1 MTSLQDGSTTIKQ
14 QKISKVPV
22 LVVGGGPVGLTLAMD
37 IASHGVETI
46 VLEKRAAMEAPDPRC
61 NHVSA
66 RTMEVFRRLGFAEK
80 VRNTGLP
87 ADYPHDV
94 SYTTSLFG
102 YELGRVK
109 IPSRAN
115 RFNDAGYADGGWPTP
130 EPPHRINQSFM
141 EPVLFKHASENVD
154 KLTIISNFQV
164 TDVNPVDEK
173 VYVTGHDLVTG
184 EASTFEASYVAGCDG
199 ASSMV
204 RKTLGIELQGDDNL
218 MHSMMASITAPDLL
232 SKATCNPAWMYWVM
246 NPKQPGCVI
255 ALDGKDKWV
264 VNAFSSTQPD
274 PDTFDWKGAVRTII
288 GDDVEFTIEAKKPWS
303 GRRLVADKFSK
314 DHVFILGDAAHN
326 WLPMAGYGMN
336 AGIADAANLAWKIAA
351 VVNGWA
357 DKKLLDT
364 FQNERQPI
372 LGQVSSIAMNI
383 RKKNNLQL
391 PDYIEEESE
400 RGQAAREETG
410 QFMMETDSAQFA
422 CIGLNFGYFYEQS
435 PVIAY
440 DTSTP
445 PTYTLGS
452 YTPSTSPGCR
462 VPHVWMNDGASLF
475 DKLGPE
481 YTLLCLDNAI
491 DLSMIEQVAENMKF
505 PLSVL
510 NLQGKANTTVFDVP
524 LVLVRPDQHIAWRGT
539 QLPSDPKV
547 LLNQVCGFNA

>member
-1 MTSLQDGSTTIKQ
+1 MVASQNGRASASQ
-14 QKISKVPV
+14 QKVPV
-22 LVVGGGPVGLTLAMD
+22 LVIGGGPVGLTLAMD

-46 VLEKRAAMEAPDPRC
+46 VLEKRAPMEAPDPRC

-66 RTMEVFRRLGFAEK
+66 RTMEVFRRLGFADK
-80 VRNTGLP
+80 VRQSGLP

-141 EPVLFKHASENVD
+141 EPVLFKYASENTNN
-154 KLTIISNFQV
+154 LTIISNFSV
-164 TDVNPVDEK
+164 TEVTPAGDK
-173 VYVTGHDLVTG
+173 VYVSGHDLVTG
-184 EASTFEASYVAGCDG
+184 ETSTFEATYVAGCDG

-204 RKTLGIELQGDDNL
+204 RKTLGIKLHGDDNL
-218 MHSMMASITAPDLL
+218 MHSMMASITSPNLL
-232 SKATCNPAWMYWVM
+232 SKAACNPAWMYWVM

-274 PDTFDWKGAVRTII
+274 PEKFDWEGAVRTII
-288 GDDVEFTIEAKKPWS
+288 GHDIDFTIEAKKPWS
-303 GRRLVADKFSK
+303 GRRLVTEKFSK
-314 DHVFILGDAAHN
+314 GHVFILGDAAHN

-383 RKKNNLQL
+383 RKKNDLKL
-391 PDYIEEESE
+391 PDYIEEDTE
-400 RGQAAREETG
+400 RGQTARQEVG

-440 DTSTP
+440 DGSTP

-452 YTPSTSPGCR
+452 YTPSTCPGCR
-462 VPHVWMNDGASLF
+462 VPHVWMDDGMSLF

-481 YTLLCLDNAI
+481 YTLLCLDKSI
-491 DLSMIEQVAENMKF
+491 DVSELEQVSKSMGF
-505 PLSVL
+505 PLDIL
-510 NLQGKANTTVFDVP
+510 NLEGKANTNVFDVP
-524 LVLVRPDQHIAWRGT
+524 LVMVRPDQHIAWHGT
-539 QLPSDPKV
+539 QLPSDLTGLIKHIRGS
-547 LLNQVCGFNA
+547 NMA